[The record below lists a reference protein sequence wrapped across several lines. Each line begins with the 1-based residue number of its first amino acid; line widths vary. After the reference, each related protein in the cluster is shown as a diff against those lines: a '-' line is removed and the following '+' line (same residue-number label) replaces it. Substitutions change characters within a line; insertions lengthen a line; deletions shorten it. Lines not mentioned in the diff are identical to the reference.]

1 VDAGF
6 GQDLGEREALVA
18 REAGAERI
26 PAHPGLGFGISG
38 RDDRDEVSGG
48 ESVSDHTLDDDGLS
62 INVHFAI

>member
-1 VDAGF
+1 M
-6 GQDLGEREALVA
+6 A